1 MGDLIYGLRESVMD
15 RVFGMF
21 IRVIPRVLYLVE

>member
-1 MGDLIYGLRESVMD
+1 MGDFIYGLRDSVVD

-21 IRVIPRVLYLVE
+21 IRVIPKVLHLVG